1 MDFTTLNNGNKMPQL
16 GFGVF
21 QIPVAETKQAVRDA
35 IKAGYRSVDTA
46 RIYGNEA
53 ETGVAVNEAVAAGE
67 VAREDI
73 FLTTKLFI
81 QDFDYDRARA
91 AIDDSLQ
98 NAGQAYFDLILLH
111 QPYGDVYGAWRALA
125 EAQAAGQ
132 VKNIGIS
139 NFYPAKFIE
148 FVNVVEQASLPKP
161 QINQVEFHP
170 FYQEKVAREWHTKY
184 GVQMEAWGP
193 FAEGQHGIF
202 SHPVLLEI
210 AKKHEVAIAQVV
222 LKWVMQEG
230 IVAVAKSTKPE
241 RMAQNL
247 DIWNFTLDGEDI
259 AKIENLD
266 TNTPDFDHLDPN
278 RVDWFYNVRSRG

>member
-35 IKAGYRSVDTA
+35 IKAGYRSIDTA

-53 ETGVAVNEAVAAGE
+53 ETGAAINEAVAAGE

-81 QDFDYDRARA
+81 QDFDEAKAAA

-98 NAGQAYFDLILLH
+98 NAGQDYFDLILLH

-125 EAQAAGQ
+125 EAQAAGK

-148 FVNVVEQASLPKP
+148 FVNVVEQAGLPKP

-170 FYQEKVAREWHTKY
+170 FYQEKVAREWHAKY

-193 FAEGQHGIF
+193 FAEGQHDIF
-202 SHPVLLEI
+202 TNPVLSEI
-210 AKKHEVAIAQVV
+210 AEKHEVAVAQVI
-222 LKWVMQEG
+222 LNWVMQAG

-241 RMAQNL
+241 RMAQNI
-247 DIWNFTLDGEDI
+247 DIWDFTLDAEDL
-259 AKIENLD
+259 AKIETLD

-278 RVDWFYNVRSRG
+278 RVNWFYNVRSRG

>member
-1 MDFTTLNNGNKMPQL
+1 MDFITLNNGNQMPQL

-21 QIPVAETKQAVRDA
+21 QIPVAETKQAVRGA
-35 IKAGYRSVDTA
+35 ITVGYRSIDTA

-53 ETGVAVNEAVAAGE
+53 ETGAAINEAVAAGE

-81 QDFDYDRARA
+81 QDFDDAKAAA

-98 NAGQAYFDLILLH
+98 NAGQDYFDLILLH

-125 EAQAAGQ
+125 EAQAAGK

-148 FVNVVEQASLPKP
+148 FVNVVEQAGLPKP

-170 FYQEKVAREWHTKY
+170 FYQEKVAREWHAKY

-193 FAEGQHGIF
+193 FAEGQHDIF
-202 SHPVLLEI
+202 TNPVLSEI
-210 AKKHEVAIAQVV
+210 AEKHEVAVAQVI
-222 LKWVMQEG
+222 LNWVMQAG

-241 RMAQNL
+241 RMAQNI
-247 DIWNFTLDGEDI
+247 DIWDFTLDAEDL
-259 AKIENLD
+259 AKIETLD

-278 RVDWFYNVRSRG
+278 RVNWFYNVRSRG

>member
-1 MDFTTLNNGNKMPQL
+1 MPQL
-16 GFGVF
+16 GFGIF

-35 IKAGYRSVDTA
+35 IKAGYRSIDTA

-53 ETGVAVNEAVAAGE
+53 ETGAAINEAVAAGE

-81 QDFDYDRARA
+81 QDFDDAKAAA

-98 NAGQAYFDLILLH
+98 NAGQDYFDLILLH

-125 EAQAAGQ
+125 EAQAAGK

-148 FVNVVEQASLPKP
+148 FVNVVEQAGLPKP

-170 FYQEKVAREWHTKY
+170 FYQEKVAREWHAKY

-193 FAEGQHGIF
+193 FAEGQHDIF
-202 SHPVLLEI
+202 TNPVLSEI
-210 AKKHEVAIAQVV
+210 AEKHEVAVAQVI
-222 LKWVMQEG
+222 LNWVMQAG

-241 RMAQNL
+241 RMAQNI
-247 DIWNFTLDGEDI
+247 DIWDFTLDAEDL
-259 AKIENLD
+259 AKIETLD

-278 RVDWFYNVRSRG
+278 RVNWFYNVRSRG

>member
-1 MDFTTLNNGNKMPQL
+1 MDFITLNNGNQMPQL

-35 IKAGYRSVDTA
+35 ITAGYRSIDTA

-53 ETGVAVNEAVAAGE
+53 ETGAAINEAVAAGE

-81 QDFDYDRARA
+81 QDFDEAKAAA

-98 NAGQAYFDLILLH
+98 NAGQDYFDLILLH

-125 EAQAAGQ
+125 EAQAAGK

-148 FVNVVEQASLPKP
+148 FVNVVEQAGLPKP

-170 FYQEKVAREWHTKY
+170 FYQEKVAREWHAKY

-193 FAEGQHGIF
+193 FAEGQHDIF
-202 SHPVLLEI
+202 TNPVLSEI
-210 AKKHEVAIAQVV
+210 AEKHEVAVAQVI
-222 LKWVMQEG
+222 LNWVMQAG

-241 RMAQNL
+241 RMAQNI
-247 DIWNFTLDGEDI
+247 DIWNFTLDAEDL
-259 AKIENLD
+259 AKIETLD

>member
-35 IKAGYRSVDTA
+35 IKAGYRSIDTA

-53 ETGVAVNEAVAAGE
+53 ETGAAINEAVAAGE

-81 QDFDYDRARA
+81 QDFDDAKAAA

-98 NAGQAYFDLILLH
+98 NAGQDYFDLILLH

-125 EAQAAGQ
+125 EAQAAGK

-148 FVNVVEQASLPKP
+148 FVNVVEQAGLPKP

-170 FYQEKVAREWHTKY
+170 FYQEKVAREWHAKY

-193 FAEGQHGIF
+193 FAEGQHDIF
-202 SHPVLLEI
+202 TNPVLSEI
-210 AKKHEVAIAQVV
+210 AEKHEVAVAQVI
-222 LKWVMQEG
+222 LNWVMQAG

-241 RMAQNL
+241 RMAQNI
-247 DIWNFTLDGEDI
+247 DIWDFTLDAEDL
-259 AKIENLD
+259 AKIETLD

-278 RVDWFYNVRSRG
+278 RVNWFYNVRSRG

>member
-16 GFGVF
+16 GFGIF

-35 IKAGYRSVDTA
+35 IKAGYRSIDTA

-53 ETGVAVNEAVAAGE
+53 ETGAAINEAVAAGE

-81 QDFDYDRARA
+81 QDFDDAKAAA

-98 NAGQAYFDLILLH
+98 NAGQDYFDLILLH

-125 EAQAAGQ
+125 EAQAAGK

-148 FVNVVEQASLPKP
+148 FVNVVEQAGLPKP

-170 FYQEKVAREWHTKY
+170 FYQEKVAREWHAKY

-193 FAEGQHGIF
+193 FAEGQHDIF
-202 SHPVLLEI
+202 TNPVLSEI
-210 AKKHEVAIAQVV
+210 AEKHEVAVAQVI
-222 LKWVMQEG
+222 LNWVMQAG

-241 RMAQNL
+241 RMAQNI
-247 DIWNFTLDGEDI
+247 DIWDFTLDAEDL
-259 AKIENLD
+259 AKIETLD

-278 RVDWFYNVRSRG
+278 RVNWFYNVRSRG

>member
-1 MDFTTLNNGNKMPQL
+1 MNFTTLNNGNRMPQL

-21 QIPVAETKQAVRDA
+21 QIPVTETKQAVRDA
-35 IKAGYRSVDTA
+35 IKAGYRSIDTA

-53 ETGVAVNEAVAAGE
+53 ETGAAINEAVVAGE

-81 QDFDYDRARA
+81 QDFDYAKAGA

-98 NAGQAYFDLILLH
+98 NAGQDYFDLILLH

-125 EAQAAGQ
+125 EAQAAGK

-148 FVNVVEQASLPKP
+148 FVNVVEQSGLPKP

-170 FYQEKVAREWHTKY
+170 FYQEKVAREWHAKY

-193 FAEGQHGIF
+193 FAEGQHDIF
-202 SHPVLLEI
+202 TNPVLAEI
-210 AKKHEVAIAQVV
+210 AEKHEVAVAQVI
-222 LKWVMQEG
+222 LNWVMQAG

-241 RMAQNL
+241 RMAQNI
-247 DIWNFTLDGEDI
+247 DIWDFTLDAEDLT
-259 AKIENLD
+259 KIETLD

>member
-1 MDFTTLNNGNKMPQL
+1 MDFITLNNGNQMPQL

-21 QIPVAETKQAVRDA
+21 QIPVAETKQAVRGA
-35 IKAGYRSVDTA
+35 ITVGYRSIDTA

-53 ETGVAVNEAVAAGE
+53 ETGAAINEAVAAGE

-81 QDFDYDRARA
+81 QDFDDAKAAA

-98 NAGQAYFDLILLH
+98 NAGQDYFDLILLH

-125 EAQAAGQ
+125 EAQAAGK

-148 FVNVVEQASLPKP
+148 FVNVVEQAELPKP

-170 FYQEKVAREWHTKY
+170 FYQEKVAREWHAKY

-193 FAEGQHGIF
+193 FAEGQHDIF
-202 SHPVLLEI
+202 TNPVLSEI
-210 AKKHEVAIAQVV
+210 AEKHEVAVAQVI
-222 LKWVMQEG
+222 LNWVMQAG

-241 RMAQNL
+241 RMAQNI
-247 DIWNFTLDGEDI
+247 DIWDFTLDAEDL
-259 AKIENLD
+259 AKIETLD

-278 RVDWFYNVRSRG
+278 RVNWFYNVRSRG